1 MASTKS
7 QLQDE
12 PETPSNDLAG
22 MFSFYIDPQGAARRI
37 HTKWFWAG
45 PLIVFS
51 IVAITAGVLL
61 MPIIRHAME
70 NMPVPE
76 NVPPEQFQKSMQ
88 IGIMIQKVFMYLAPI
103 TGAALF
109 AIQALI
115 LFGMSS
121 MTGVKATFRQLFN
134 LAAGCSLISVLESIA
149 IMVILKAK
157 GEVSSVA
164 ELRPAL
170 GLDIFLPEGTNKFL
184 VAVLGY
190 FSVFQIWWIVMLALV
205 FAAAFRVDKSK
216 AFLVIA
222 PLVLLGFLWRVV
234 GAAFQR

>member
-1 MASTKS
+1 MAATAP

-12 PETPSNDLAG
+12 PETPASDLAG
-22 MFSFYIDPQGAARRI
+22 MFSFYIDPQGAAKCVNS
-37 HTKWFWAG
+37 KWFWVG

-51 IVAITAGVLL
+51 IVAITAGILI
-61 MPIIRHAME
+61 MPIVQHAME
-70 NMPVPE
+70 TMPVPD

-88 IGIMIQKVFMYLAPI
+88 IGMMIQKVFMYLAPI

-109 AIQALI
+109 AIQALV

-121 MTGVKATFRQLFN
+121 VTSVKATFRQLFN
-134 LAAGCSLISVLESIA
+134 LVAGCSMISLLESIA
-149 IMVILKAK
+149 MVVILKAK

-170 GLDIFLPEGTNKFL
+170 GLDIFLPEGTNKIL

-205 FAAAFRVDKSK
+205 FAAAFRVNKSK
-216 AFLVIA
+216 AFVVIA

>member
-1 MASTKS
+1 
-7 QLQDE
+7 
-12 PETPSNDLAG
+12 
-22 MFSFYIDPQGAARRI
+22 
-37 HTKWFWAG
+37 
-45 PLIVFS
+45 
-51 IVAITAGVLL
+51 
-61 MPIIRHAME
+61 
-70 NMPVPE
+70 
-76 NVPPEQFQKSMQ
+76 
-88 IGIMIQKVFMYLAPI
+88 
-103 TGAALF
+103 
-109 AIQALI
+109 
-115 LFGMSS
+115 
-121 MTGVKATFRQLFN
+121 VKATFRQLFN

-149 IMVILKAK
+149 IIVILRAK

-234 GAAFQR
+234 AAAFQR